1 MSARPSVLFVCLG
14 NICRS
19 PLAEAAFRK
28 AAEDAG
34 LELEIDSAGTGHW
47 HAGKPPD
54 PRAQT
59 IALANGIDISTLRAR
74 QLEEADFTRFS
85 HIFAMDYDNLAT
97 IQSRAPKGA
106 TAEIA
111 LLLDWVPGRE
121 GAAVADPYYGGE
133 ERFEDTWADMRM
145 AAEALVERFKA
156 SA

>member
-1 MSARPSVLFVCLG
+1 MSARPSVLFGCRG

-34 LELEIDSAGTGHW
+34 LELEIDSAVTGHW

-54 PRAQT
+54 PRAQA
-59 IALANGIDISTLRAR
+59 IARAIGVDISTLRAR

-97 IQSRAPKGA
+97 IESR
-106 TAEIA
+106 
-111 LLLDWVPGRE
+111 VP
-121 GAAVADPYYGGE
+121 
-133 ERFEDTWADMRM
+133 
-145 AAEALVERFKA
+145 
-156 SA
+156 